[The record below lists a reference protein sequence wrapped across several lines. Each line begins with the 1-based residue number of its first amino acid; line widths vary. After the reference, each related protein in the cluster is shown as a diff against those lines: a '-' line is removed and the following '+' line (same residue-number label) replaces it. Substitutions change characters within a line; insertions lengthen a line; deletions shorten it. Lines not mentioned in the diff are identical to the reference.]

1 MNPRIQLRAPMR
13 ALPSLLGA
21 GCLLLTL
28 LVGPSDS
35 ALAAEGGHADTGHG
49 SSGGHAGLPRGH
61 QGGRG
66 GSLDHADGHDHE
78 TDAGTSH
85 TGGKGRGGDHASADH
100 TPRAGRG
107 GGGHAVVVRVFGGQ
121 RPVWAREG
129 IPPVELGRLNV
140 ARAPDHVLER
150 AELEALSRF
159 SPQMTS
165 LYKLDAATA
174 ADRLRSDYS
183 GTLRIDSP
191 LQNLA
196 LYKDIMVFGRS
207 QLPGVQ
213 ADQLELAAIFLGSA
227 ADKTMPITE
236 DTVIALNRILG
247 LVDLNDADR
256 AALTGKADTV
266 RAAILA
272 GHGETTH

>member
-1 MNPRIQLRAPMR
+1 MNLRLKPRDPGR
-13 ALPSLLGA
+13 ALPGLLGA

-28 LVGPSDS
+28 LVGPPGS
-35 ALAAEGGHADTGHG
+35 ALAADSRHADTGHG
-49 SSGGHAGLPRGH
+49 SSSGHGGLPHGH
-61 QGGRG
+61 RG
-66 GSLDHADGHDHE
+66 GQAGTLDHGSGHDHE
-78 TDAGTSH
+78 TGADSDHAGR
-85 TGGKGRGGDHASADH
+85 KGRGGDHATADH
-100 TPRAGRG
+100 VPRAGRG
-107 GGGHAVVVRVFGGQ
+107 GGDHNVVVRVFGGQ

-140 ARAPDHVLER
+140 ARAPGHVLER

-159 SPQMTS
+159 SPPMSS
-165 LYKLDAATA
+165 LYNLDAATA
-174 ADRLRSDYS
+174 ADRLRADYS

-196 LYKDIMVFGRS
+196 LYKDVMVFGRS

-227 ADKTMPITE
+227 SDKSLPITE
-236 DTVIALNRILG
+236 DTVIAVNRILG
-247 LVDLNDADR
+247 LVELNDADR
-256 AALTGKADTV
+256 AALAGKADTV

-272 GHGETTH
+272 GHGDTTH